1 MKKILG
7 ITSAIVFLIMTA
19 SASFCEEANPS
30 AKDTPAKE
38 EPSLVKW
45 ASFDEGMK
53 TAAKKNLPLYVEFYA
68 TWCPPCKEMARTT
81 FRNTDV
87 AKMLNEEFVSVK
99 VDIDKERDLAL
110 RYGAR
115 SIPHHVVMDSKGEI
129 LKVLRGGLPADMFMT
144 ILKETTKK

>member
-1 MKKILG
+1 MNKILG

-19 SASFCEEANPS
+19 SASFCEEANP
-30 AKDTPAKE
+30 PAKE
-38 EPSLVKW
+38 EPTLVKW
-45 ASFDEGMK
+45 TSFDEGMK
-53 TAAKKNLPLYVEFYA
+53 TAAEKNLPVYVEFYA

-144 ILKETTKK
+144 ILKEAIKK